1 MKKCS
6 LMCPQ
11 VHSVHTPEAVP
22 SDDSGLRR
30 LFQYHSGSSDGVPDL
45 SGRECAVQ
53 GLAAID
59 QEVSEGRERR
69 KALRHL
75 GSRFSFLIT
84 LKNLY
89 FLDFLLLFII
99 RSKSCKKDLWT
110 QINATLNNSK

>member
-1 MKKCS
+1 MKGEGRNGSNSVLMKKCS

-11 VHSVHTPEAVP
+11 VHSVHPSEAVP

-69 KALRHL
+69 KALRRL
-75 GSRFSFLIT
+75 GSRFGFLIT
-84 LKNLY
+84 
-89 FLDFLLLFII
+89 
-99 RSKSCKKDLWT
+99 
-110 QINATLNNSK
+110 